1 MLPIT
6 RILAPVDFSD
16 RCLRMMPYVRALA
29 ETYHAEL
36 ILLHVVNP
44 FYGIPPTG
52 ISGPAMIPVSPTI
65 LQDKA
70 KELDE
75 FAVSELQGLGVRR
88 YVYEGDTVA
97 QIVEFARA
105 EAVSMIAMPTH
116 GYGVLR
122 RFLIDSVTAKVLHD
136 VSCPVLTGV
145 HIENQAPERKA
156 SFKNILCAVDLG
168 PQSQEALT
176 WAARLACDFGAR
188 LGVVH
193 AMSALNPGVTLLLS
207 PEFELEMEKPVR
219 AQLEKL
225 QEAAGAENATVY
237 IEEGD
242 APKTVTAVA
251 KSAGADLL
259 VIGRGTREQDDTG
272 RLRTNA
278 YAIIRQSPCPVVS
291 I

>member
-1 MLPIT
+1 MLPIS

-16 RCLRMMPYVRALA
+16 RCLRMMPYVRSLA
-29 ETYHAEL
+29 QTYNAEL

-52 ISGPAMIPVSPTI
+52 ISGPAMIPISPTI

-70 KELDE
+70 KELDA
-75 FAVSELQGLGVRR
+75 FAVSELQGLPVRR
-88 YVYEGDTVA
+88 FVYEGDTTA

-105 EAVSMIAMPTH
+105 ERVGLLAMPTH

-145 HIENQAPERKA
+145 HLENHSPGREGI
-156 SFKNILCAVDLG
+156 FKNILCAVDLG
-168 PQSQEALT
+168 PQSQEALS
-176 WAARLACDFGAR
+176 WAAQLASDFGAK
-188 LGVVH
+188 LGIVH

-207 PEFELEMEKPVR
+207 PEFELQMAKPVR
-219 AQLEKL
+219 AELQKL
-225 QEAAGAENATVY
+225 QVAAGAEKAPIY

-242 APKTVTAVA
+242 APKTVATVA
-251 KSAGADLL
+251 KGIGADLL
-259 VIGRGTREQDDTG
+259 VIGRGTREDDTG

-278 YAIIRQSPCPVVS
+278 YAIIRQSPCPVIS